1 MNRSL
6 VAALA
11 LCGVAAASASAV
23 AAPTLGFRLF
33 QDGVLLG
40 AASTSS
46 STGVLSNTT
55 TTSRFSVVTALAF
68 GAPIIA
74 APALDAQTTAISSLS
89 TFGSGSSTL
98 RLEFTQTDVPSA
110 SAGGLFA
117 RLANTLSANLLI
129 NGNLISGVTISNYA
143 DAANGQFATTTL
155 LATSTFTAP
164 GANASPIIIGNASL
178 PNSLFSETIVFSVT
192 FLGAGATLNAS
203 SQIVAVPE
211 PATIGLFGM
220 ALLGLGMLRRRENV

>member
-6 VAALA
+6 VAVIA
-11 LCGVAAASASAV
+11 LCGVAAASTSALAV
-23 AAPTLGFRLF
+23 PTLGFRLF
-33 QDGVLLG
+33 QDGVLQ
-40 AASTSS
+40 AAATTSS
-46 STGVLSNTT
+46 TTGILQNTT
-55 TTSRFSVVTALAF
+55 TTSRFSVVTALAI
-68 GAPIIA
+68 GIPLIP
-74 APALDAQTTAISSLS
+74 APALDVQSTAISSLS

-98 RLEFTQTDVPSA
+98 RLEFTQTDVPSV

-117 RLANTLSANLLI
+117 QLANTMSSNLLI
-129 NGNLISGVTISNYA
+129 NGNLIDAVTISNF
-143 DAANGQFATTTL
+143 ANANNVAFATTTL
-155 LATSTFTAP
+155 LATSTFSAT
-164 GANASPIIIGNASL
+164 GASSSPILIGNVSL
-178 PNSLFSETIVFSVT
+178 PNSLFSETIVFTVT